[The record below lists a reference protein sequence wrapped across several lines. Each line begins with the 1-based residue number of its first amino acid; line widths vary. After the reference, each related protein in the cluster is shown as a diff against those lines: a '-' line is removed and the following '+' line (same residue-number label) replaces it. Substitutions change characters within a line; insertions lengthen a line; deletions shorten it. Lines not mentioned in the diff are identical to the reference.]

1 MCWQIKITWYNK
13 TINKQIHI
21 DITKESEVRTTENLN
36 WIHFKVQMNKEPMT
50 KQRNVVEYMR
60 ESNESQKRKRRS

>member
-21 DITKESEVRTTENLN
+21 DITKESEVWTTENVN
-36 WIHFKVQMNKEPMT
+36 WIHFKVQMNKEQKTRQTEKTERLDP
-50 KQRNVVEYMR
+50 E
-60 ESNESQKRKRRS
+60 ES